1 MKKEKISIATLMEQS
16 GVKFGT
22 SGARGLVNAMTDRIC
37 YAYTVAFLEYLHQEN
52 LITKGGQVAF
62 AGDLRPS
69 TPGIM
74 AAVYRAISDCG
85 FNPINTGFIP
95 SPALALFGIQHNT
108 PSIMVTGSHIPD
120 DRNGIKFNRP
130 DGEILKQDE
139 LGIRQQQ
146 VSLPEQ
152 LFDVNGA
159 FNEPPALPAV
169 DSSAHNAYVRRYI
182 DFIGVDALKGLR
194 VGLYEHSGVART
206 SLIEILQGVGADVV
220 RLGYSDTFI
229 PVDTEAIRPQDIA
242 LGKAWS
248 QEFKLDSVV
257 STDGDGD
264 RPLISDE
271 SGQWLRGDVAGILC
285 ADFLDARWV
294 VTPVSSNS
302 AVELSSKFEGVVRTR
317 IGSPFVITAMQALL
331 REGRQA
337 VVGYEAN
344 GGFLSADRLMLN
356 DQILE
361 PLPTRDAVIVILS
374 ILMLA
379 RQSNLVISELV
390 NSLPARFTHSD
401 RLKAFPTELS
411 QQMLARFQS
420 GDIADDSQAIVEAFD
435 NAFGQVSKIDL
446 TDGVRVTFNEGEIVH
461 LRPSGNAPEFRCYT
475 ESDSEARVREMNEI
489 CMNILEGWRTL

>member
-1 MKKEKISIATLMEQS
+1 MNKEKLSIATLMEQS

-95 SPALALFGIQHNT
+95 SPALALFGIQHDI

-146 VSLPEQ
+146 VFLPEQ

-248 QEFKLDSVV
+248 KEFKLDSVV

-285 ADFLDARWV
+285 AGFLDAKWV

-302 AVELSSKFEGVVRTR
+302 AVELSAKFEGVVRTR

-374 ILMLA
+374 ILMLS

-390 NSLPARFTHSD
+390 NRLPARFTHSD

-420 GDIADDSQAIVEAFD
+420 GDRECRYLVIHFRISLSKNDSFTRQLFPFAPAVLRSPRLRIPHRSKLLVPHAIMAP
-435 NAFGQVSKIDL
+435 
-446 TDGVRVTFNEGEIVH
+446 TMT
-461 LRPSGNAPEFRCYT
+461 LRR
-475 ESDSEARVREMNEI
+475 
-489 CMNILEGWRTL
+489 